1 MTAIELLLVLGLA
14 QRLTRLFVYD
24 KAGLPFVDVAVKLFE
39 RVGGDRGL
47 SLALYLFSCPF
58 CLGWWMSLAS
68 AVLWAAFG
76 HTTAWFVI
84 ALAATVSYVIG
95 HVSVMLDETD

>member
-24 KAGLPFVDVAVKLFE
+24 KAGLVFVDVGLRLLKAMF
-39 RVGGDRGL
+39 GGRGE
-47 SLALYLFSCPF
+47 SFGMALFSCPF
-58 CLGWWMSLAS
+58 CIGWWLSLAS
-68 AVLWAAFG
+68 VVSWVAVG
-76 HTTAWFVI
+76 DTEAWFIV